1 MKKRTIRELG
11 TAIYRKILKFF
22 AGSGLRRIGFIEKI
36 NLFVRTRLKPDFI
49 ITKKYGHKMF
59 LDKIDSLYLSVNKDW
74 GDFEKEVIEKQIK
87 KGDVILD
94 IGANIGFYTLI
105 MAKLVGEKG
114 KVYAFE
120 ADPTNFEILKK
131 NVEVNGYKNIVLV
144 NKVVSNKN
152 EKIKFYVDRGNT
164 AGNSLFNG
172 DKEEYNEVDAIKIDD
187 YFPNNKKIDFIKIDI
202 EGSEGRAMKGMVNLL
217 EKNKEIK
224 IVTEVY
230 PQLLND
236 VGKEEGI
243 NAKDYLNLL
252 QEKNFKLY
260 DVDEKNKSIV
270 LSSPEEILNK
280 YKNKWT
286 NLLCKR

>member
-1 MKKRTIRELG
+1 
-11 TAIYRKILKFF
+11 
-22 AGSGLRRIGFIEKI
+22 
-36 NLFVRTRLKPDFI
+36 
-49 ITKKYGHKMF
+49 MF

-164 AGNSLFNG
+164 AS
-172 DKEEYNEVDAIKIDD
+172 
-187 YFPNNKKIDFIKIDI
+187 P
-202 EGSEGRAMKGMVNLL
+202 R
-217 EKNKEIK
+217 
-224 IVTEVY
+224 
-230 PQLLND
+230 
-236 VGKEEGI
+236 I
-243 NAKDYLNLL
+243 NY
-252 QEKNFKLY
+252 
-260 DVDEKNKSIV
+260 
-270 LSSPEEILNK
+270 
-280 YKNKWT
+280 T
-286 NLLCKR
+286 